1 MRHQIKRF
9 GRNLRA
15 GLRLAAFLPVRR
27 LDFRFGVAELL
38 ALFLFSALLDFGS
51 DWIRFGPNA
60 YFSAF
65 GGGNEFFAAGLLLLT
80 SAVLGL
86 AYRQPTLV
94 IGLPVVVLSA
104 LPVMQVAHTAHDAV
118 VRWWPA
124 GARAV
129 GDIEWVLTAWLVAML
144 VRAVAVTLMPAR
156 PHRWLKSIAGGL
168 ALAAP
173 LWIAP
178 AVTPTEPWWRQP
190 AVHGGLDPRY
200 PSPAS
205 EPVLAAQAS
214 LLDDALSELED
225 ERPGVTDLYFV
236 GIGGVAREDVF
247 RKDVE
252 SARKVMDERWDTK
265 GRSIIL
271 LNNPRTLLQTP
282 IASVTNLRE
291 TLNEVA
297 GAMNTDEDV
306 AMIYLSSHGGPE
318 VLEISLPPLELAP
331 VTPAVLRTLL
341 DDAGIKWRIV
351 VVSACFSGSFIPALQ
366 DDHTLVITAA
376 QADRTSFGCGYR
388 SDGTYFG
395 EAFFDQGLGK
405 LDSFP
410 AALDRARERIAE
422 RELQEGFSRPSNP
435 QIYVGAAMAQKLKEL
450 ERGST
455 AGRGGRLVNW
465 NRYGRQD
472 LTGIDRNGPAR
483 YN

>member
-1 MRHQIKRF
+1 MLIKSLRC
-9 GRNLRA
+9 NLWA
-15 GLRLAAFLPVRR
+15 GLRLALFLPVRR

-38 ALFLFSALLDFGS
+38 VLFLLSALLDFGS

-65 GGGNEFFAAGLLLLT
+65 GGGNEIFAAGLLLLT
-80 SAVLGL
+80 SALLGL
-86 AYRQPTLV
+86 AFRQPSLV
-94 IGLPVVVLSA
+94 VALPVVVLAA
-104 LPVMQVAHTAHDAV
+104 LPAIQVVHSAHDAT
-118 VRWWPA
+118 VRWWPS
-124 GARAV
+124 GARAI

-156 PHRWLKSIAGGL
+156 PHQWLRSIAGGL
-168 ALAAP
+168 FLAAP

-190 AVHGGLDPRY
+190 AVHGGADPRY

-205 EPVLAAQAS
+205 EPVLAAQAT
-214 LLDDALSELED
+214 LLDDALAALEE

-236 GIGGVAREDVF
+236 AVGGVAREDVF

-252 SARKVMDERWDTK
+252 AARKVMDERWDTK

-291 TLNEVA
+291 TLNEIA
-297 GAMNTDEDV
+297 AAMNTDEDV
-306 AMIYLSSHGGPE
+306 AMIYLSSHGAPD
-318 VLEISLPPLELAP
+318 VLEIALPPLELAP

-351 VVSACFSGSFIPALQ
+351 VVSACFSGSFIPALE

-410 AALDRARERIAE
+410 AALDRARELIAE
-422 RELQEGFSRPSNP
+422 RELQEGFSPPSNP

-465 NRYGRQD
+465 NRHMPHD
-472 LTGIDRNGPAR
+472 IAGIDPQALQPL
-483 YN
+483 